1 MRPINEIIIHCS
13 ATPEGRDVSV
23 ADIRRWH
30 LQRGFNDIGYHYV
43 VYLDGSVHIGRP
55 LRQVGAHCIG
65 HNAHSIGIC
74 YIGGVEAVEAVE
86 GLDSQKPKD
95 TRTPAQK
102 VALRKLITELRSRFP
117 RARVLGHRDASPD
130 KNGNGKIERWEW
142 LKDCPCF
149 DALSEYSDV

>member
-1 MRPINEIIIHCS
+1 MRAINEIIIHCS

-23 ADIRRWH
+23 ADIRQWH

-43 VYLDGSVHIGRP
+43 VYRDGSVHIGRA
-55 LRQVGAHCIG
+55 LRLVGAHCLG

-74 YIGGVEAVEAVE
+74 YIGGVDART
-86 GLDSQKPKD
+86 LKPKD
-95 TRTPAQK
+95 TRTPEQK
-102 VALRKLITELRSRFP
+102 VALRKLIDELRTRFP
-117 RARVLGHRDASPD
+117 KARVLGHRDTSPD

-149 DALSEYSDV
+149 DAVKEYS